1 MKQSAELNSLIKALS
16 EANAEI
22 SNPKNTAMNP
32 FFKKKYAPLDG
43 ILTQI
48 RPILTKHGL
57 VIIQNVSTD
66 DRFVSIETGIY
77 HTSGQFIISDKLQMS
92 ADKATAQGQGS
103 AITYGRRYQLSALLN
118 IASEDDDDANHASGD
133 GKPEAKPEA
142 KPEKEH
148 GNQKAILEIINK
160 TDTIKALDLL
170 VQQRT
175 VKTWTE
181 AELKEQND
189 LMDRVRENIQ
199 LTKTAG

>member
-1 MKQSAELNSLIKALS
+1 MKQSGELNLIIKALS

-22 SNPKNTAMNP
+22 INPKNTAVNP
-32 FFKKKYAPLDG
+32 FFKKKYAPLDS
-43 ILTQI
+43 IVSQV

-92 ADKATAQGQGS
+92 AEKATAQGQGS
-103 AITYGRRYQLSALLN
+103 AITYGRRYQLSAFLN
-118 IASEDDDDANHASGD
+118 ISSEDDDDANHVSKDADFHND
-133 GKPEAKPEA
+133 GKSDTK
-142 KPEKEH
+142 KEH

-160 TDTIKALDLL
+160 TKTIKELDSL

-175 VKTWTE
+175 IKTWTE
-181 AELKEQND
+181 SELKEQNEA
-189 LMDRVRENIQ
+189 MEKVRNFIKEAQ
-199 LTKTAG
+199 